1 MQGKLSLRDSLR
13 ELEHPEHI
21 RSDSLHHK
29 NRNLPT
35 RLSLRDLLREL
46 VNLFDTFQ
54 NTEQFLSYIKNRL
67 LWKRLYG
74 LAGFQYQGAKNDKIG
89 EYMNEKFFDL
99 KKEKQD
105 RMINAAL
112 KIFASNGYKHASTDD
127 IVSEAGISKG
137 LLFHYFGS
145 KLGLYTFLY
154 DYSVRFM
161 KLELTTG
168 VSSSADDYFAIRKQ
182 IEFAKM
188 QVLKNYPY
196 MQQFLDRCA
205 SENVSEALMATESQR
220 SVIQDVYAAL
230 KNQADSSRFVES
242 VSPEK
247 LDAMLD
253 YTISGLMTT
262 RFRDDSFQPE
272 MLYEEIVS
280 YLEMLKR
287 ISYRKS

>member
-1 MQGKLSLRDSLR
+1 
-13 ELEHPEHI
+13 
-21 RSDSLHHK
+21 
-29 NRNLPT
+29 
-35 RLSLRDLLREL
+35 
-46 VNLFDTFQ
+46 
-54 NTEQFLSYIKNRL
+54 
-67 LWKRLYG
+67 
-74 LAGFQYQGAKNDKIG
+74 
-89 EYMNEKFFDL
+89 MNEKFFDL

-112 KIFASNGYKHASTDD
+112 KVFARNGYKHASTDD

-145 KLGLYTFLY
+145 KLGLYTFLH

-168 VSSSADDYFAIRKQ
+168 VPSSASDYFEIRKQ

-205 SENVSEALMATESQR
+205 CENVSEALMAIEKQR
-220 SVIQDVYAAL
+220 NVIQDVYADL
-230 KNQADSSRFVES
+230 KNQADKELFVS
-242 VSPEK
+242 GVSFEK

-253 YTISGLMTT
+253 YTFSGLMSA
-262 RFRDDSFQPE
+262 RFQEDSFQPD
-272 MLYEEIVS
+272 MLYSETVS
-280 YLEMLKR
+280 YLDMIKQ
-287 ISYRKS
+287 ISYKKS